1 MLWGEEM
8 TLNVLSDVR
17 DGVCILHLSENVGVG
32 LSARVCASLSR
43 QIQAPGF
50 IFGGGGGCTRDAAL
64 PWHQETA
71 IIMCVYM

>member
-1 MLWGEEM
+1 M

-17 DGVCILHLSENVGVG
+17 DGLCILRCLKMWVCVCLRECVHLSETPN
-32 LSARVCASLSR
+32 
-43 QIQAPGF
+43 PGAGF
-50 IFGGGGGCTRDAAL
+50 DFGGGGGCTWDAAL